1 MKFRKTVTE
10 KTLAANRLNS
20 KRSTGPRTE
29 RGKNTSKFNAVKA
42 GLFAKHVVIPVIDGA
57 DSGEFPRLVADLQR
71 EFQPEGPAEEFY
83 VAEMAKSMWRVRR
96 ASLCEKGS
104 VRSEAMWAGNRP
116 LVGVELSKLTD
127 IELSILKKA
136 QEEYEG
142 TGTLS
147 RATYQIL
154 LPLLN
159 DNYPIDLGLRIA
171 QRNLEPLYMVQ
182 TPTESVSDELFHNS
196 LNVGAEVVEDYYAGH
211 ALPPEAAMNQILRY
225 EKAAQKKFDWALQ
238 RLLESQERRRKAQ
251 AAVSV

>member
-1 MKFRKTVTE
+1 MANFRGSWLTYRGSSSLRV
-10 KTLAANRLNS
+10 RL
-20 KRSTGPRTE
+20 RSS
-29 RGKNTSKFNAVKA
+29 TSRRWLRAC
-42 GLFAKHVVIPVIDGA
+42 
-57 DSGEFPRLVADLQR
+57 GEFVEQACARKA
-71 EFQPEGPAEEFY
+71 
-83 VAEMAKSMWRVRR
+83 
-96 ASLCEKGS
+96 
-104 VRSEAMWAGNRP
+104 RSEVKLWWAGNRP

-147 RATYQIL
+147 RATYQTL

-159 DNYPIDLGLRIA
+159 DNYPIDLGLGIA

-182 TPTESVSDELFHNS
+182 IPTESVSDELFHNS

>member
-1 MKFRKTVTE
+1 
-10 KTLAANRLNS
+10 
-20 KRSTGPRTE
+20 
-29 RGKNTSKFNAVKA
+29 
-42 GLFAKHVVIPVIDGA
+42 
-57 DSGEFPRLVADLQR
+57 
-71 EFQPEGPAEEFY
+71 
-83 VAEMAKSMWRVRR
+83 
-96 ASLCEKGS
+96 
-104 VRSEAMWAGNRP
+104 MWAGNRP

-147 RATYQIL
+147 RATYQTL

-159 DNYPIDLGLRIA
+159 DNYPIDLGLTIA

-182 TPTESVSDELFHNS
+182 TPTESVSDELVHNS